1 MCTINDNHVMHGSW
15 DMGHNRHNFLSFWTI
30 FCPFTL
36 LTAWKMNISKKWK
49 KCLEISSF
57 DTNVPKIMIIYYTV
71 PEIWCVMDAIVIF
84 HFGLFFVLL
93 PTLTIQKIKISKK
106 WKKKQTKKQL
116 EISSLYTCVPKI
128 MITWCMVPEIRCAT
142 DGWIDRKSNIQRWV
156 PHRKTVCV

>member
-1 MCTINDNHVMHGSW
+1 MVPEIWGITDII
-15 DMGHNRHNFLSFWTI
+15 FLSFWTI

-84 HFGLFFVLL
+84 YFGLFFVLL
-93 PTLTIQKIKISKK
+93 PTLTIQKIRISKK
-106 WKKKQTKKQL
+106 WKKNKTTGDIITLHMCTKNYDYMMYG
-116 EISSLYTCVPKI
+116 S
-128 MITWCMVPEIRCAT
+128 WDMVCN
-142 DGWIDRKSNIQRWV
+142 GWIDRQK
-156 PHRKTVCV
+156 K

>member
-1 MCTINDNHVMHGSW
+1 MVPEIWGITDII
-15 DMGHNRHNFLSFWTI
+15 FLSFWTI

-106 WKKKQTKKQL
+106 WKKNKTTGDIITLHMCTKNYDYMMYG
-116 EISSLYTCVPKI
+116 S
-128 MITWCMVPEIRCAT
+128 WDMVCN
-142 DGWIDRKSNIQRWV
+142 GWIDRQK
-156 PHRKTVCV
+156 K

>member
-1 MCTINDNHVMHGSW
+1 MVPEIWGITDII
-15 DMGHNRHNFLSFWTI
+15 FLSFWTI

-71 PEIWCVMDAIVIF
+71 PEIWCVMDGIVIF

-106 WKKKQTKKQL
+106 WKKKQNNWRYHHFTHVYQKLWLHDVWFLRYGVQRMDRQTEKVTYRGGCPTEKQ
-116 EISSLYTCVPKI
+116 S
-128 MITWCMVPEIRCAT
+128 
-142 DGWIDRKSNIQRWV
+142 
-156 PHRKTVCV
+156 VCSCNDF